1 MFNIESQEGEVTCG
15 DVDHSREL
23 EGEARAPGRSAPPWK
38 KSARVFYNIEK
49 EVQEQIF
56 N

>member
-1 MFNIESQEGEVTCG
+1 MFNIESQEERLLVEMSTTAG
-15 DVDHSREL
+15 SSK
-23 EGEARAPGRSAPPWK
+23 AKPGLLDALLHLGK